1 MTYFAKLWY
10 HVSTCLYVCVRC
22 GLILKDFKLFQAT
35 HAGHIHPGTLNCM
48 QKTTTANIRHTILYL
63 MHLTASSL
71 LHVVSKAC
79 SIDNMKAPIRPYQF
93 MGTGY
98 WTYWH
103 LSSSDGVSVPPT
115 WGLTG
120 WPCYVSTIALLLCFF
135 LAYPSDT
142 MKRHAHT
149 PRNRPARSV
158 SESWI
163 LLVGVPWV
171 SQLVTLWLWT
181 SSILTLATCFM
192 YREASVLGLESW
204 REKQRAPWCQCFI
217 PVGPCVPLPIGQIAT
232 CSNVAGWS
240 SVKLWLHATPKGGG
254 KLSGGE
260 VVKVPLSL
268 TFPCLTVCW
277 SWHFPRQQEQT
288 SCRWLLIAITGGAS
302 WVRALAGNL
311 DVAMDG

>member
-22 GLILKDFKLFQAT
+22 GLILKDFKLFQAA
-35 HAGHIHPGTLNCM
+35 HAGHIRPGTLNWM
-48 QKTTTANIRHTILYL
+48 QKTTTANIRHTITVFDAFDGLKFATWCPKLVPLTTWRSLSGPISWWILDTVPTDICLAVMEYQCRWHGGWQDGHVMFSLYCFAFL
-63 MHLTASSL
+63 FFS
-71 LHVVSKAC
+71 
-79 SIDNMKAPIRPYQF
+79 
-93 MGTGY
+93 G
-98 WTYWH
+98 
-103 LSSSDGVSVPPT
+103 LS
-115 WGLTG
+115 
-120 WPCYVSTIALLLCFF
+120 
-135 LAYPSDT
+135 
-142 MKRHAHT
+142 KRHDVAPCT
-149 PRNRPARSV
+149 QPPKPPSQERFWELNSIG
-158 SESWI
+158 WGMF
-163 LLVGVPWV
+163 LPWV

-204 REKQRAPWCQCFI
+204 REKQRGALMSMLH
-217 PVGPCVPLPIGQIAT
+217 PCWTPACHYPSAWQAEAV
-232 CSNVAGWS
+232 SNYGYMRRQ
-240 SVKLWLHATPKGGG
+240 KGEANSA
-254 KLSGGE
+254 L
-260 VVKVPLSL
+260 VKVPLSL